1 MQDIYFISDMHFGHR
16 NIIKYENRPFKNIK
30 EMDASIIEN
39 WNSVVKKDDKVFVLG
54 DISFYNKEKT
64 AEIIYSLNGYKILI
78 LGNHDNERSLHWW
91 KSVGFDEVINYPI
104 IYDGFYMLSHEPMYL
119 NENMPYM
126 NIHGHIHNLKYESK
140 QFFNV
145 SVECIDYTPISFEK
159 IKEIVVS
166 KMKLEEL
173 K

>member
-1 MQDIYFISDMHFGHR
+1 MQHIYFISDMHFGHG

-30 EMDASIIEN
+30 EMDTTIINN

-64 AEIIYSLNGYKILI
+64 AETIYSLNGYKVLI
-78 LGNHDNERSLHWW
+78 LGNHDNERSIHWW
-91 KSVGFDEVINYPI
+91 KSVGFDEVIKYPI
-104 IYDGFYMLSHEPMYL
+104 IYNDFYILSHEPMYL

-159 IKEIVVS
+159 IKEIIKIS
-166 KMKLEEL
+166 MN
-173 K
+173 

>member
-1 MQDIYFISDMHFGHR
+1 MQDIYFISDMHFGHS

-30 EMDASIIEN
+30 EMDANIIKN

-54 DISFYNKEKT
+54 DVSFYNKEKT
-64 AEIIYSLNGYKILI
+64 AEIIYSLNGYKVLV

-91 KSVGFDEVINYPI
+91 KSVGFDEVIKYSI
-104 IYDGFYMLSHEPMYL
+104 IYNDFYILSHEPMYL

-159 IKEIVVS
+159 IKDVVVS

>member
-1 MQDIYFISDMHFGHR
+1 MQDIYFISDMHFGHS

-30 EMDASIIEN
+30 EMDATIIKN

-54 DISFYNKEKT
+54 DISFYDKEKT
-64 AEIIYSLNGYKILI
+64 AEIIYSLNGYKVLI

-91 KSVGFDEVINYPI
+91 KSVGFDEVINYSI
-104 IYDGFYMLSHEPMYL
+104 IYNDFYILSHEPMYL
-119 NENMPYM
+119 NDNMPYM

-159 IKEIVVS
+159 IKEDVVS

>member
-1 MQDIYFISDMHFGHR
+1 MQDIYFVSDMHFGHS

-30 EMDASIIEN
+30 EMDATIIKN

-54 DISFYNKEKT
+54 DVSFYDKEKT

-91 KSVGFDEVINYPI
+91 KSVGFDEVIKYPI
-104 IYDGFYMLSHEPMYL
+104 IYDDFYILSHEPMYL

-159 IKEIVVS
+159 IKETVVS
-166 KMKLEEL
+166 KVKLEEL

>member
-1 MQDIYFISDMHFGHR
+1 MQDIYFISDMHFGHS

-54 DISFYNKEKT
+54 DVSFYDKEKT

-91 KSVGFDEVINYPI
+91 KSVGFDEVIKYPI

-159 IKEIVVS
+159 IKKTVVS
-166 KMKLEEL
+166 KVKLEEL